1 MNITI
6 IGAGRVGSAFA
17 IELFNKGYKIHAIID
32 KSKIKASRL
41 SKFVDCETSVKVLS
55 QNTADNSDLI
65 LLSMKDDDLI
75 KFYSEVKH
83 INFKGRVLVHTSGLL
98 TSEIFKRY
106 KVYKKDCASFHP
118 AQTFPK
124 VSYRNNH
131 YLKGIYFGIE
141 GGERATKL
149 LKSISKRLGSNNII
163 LNKNKKSLYH
173 LGCVISS
180 NFMIAN
186 FYILKEFSST
196 LGISEKRFF
205 NVLKPLF
212 TQTAQNLHKEG
223 VIGSLTGPIIR
234 EDIQTIQ
241 AHLDLLHGKFPK
253 FVEYYKTASTI
264 LSEVSIKQNK
274 KFNDKLILEILNK

>member
-41 SKFVDCETSVKVLS
+41 SKFVDCKTTFNVLT
-55 QNTADNSDLI
+55 QRIVENSDLI
-65 LLSMKDDDLI
+65 LLSIKDDDLM
-75 KFYSEVKH
+75 KFYREVKD
-83 INFKGRVLVHTSGLL
+83 IDFKGRVLAHTSGLL

-106 KVYKKDCASFHP
+106 IVYKKDCASFHP

-141 GGERATKL
+141 GGERASKL
-149 LKSISKRLGSNNII
+149 LKNISKRLGSNNII

-186 FYILKEFSST
+186 FYILKEFSSAF
-196 LGISEKRFF
+196 GISEKRFY

-212 TQTAQNLHKEG
+212 TQTAENLHKEG
-223 VIGSLTGPIIR
+223 VLGSLTGPIIR
-234 EDIQTIQ
+234 EDIRTIQ

-253 FVEYYKTASTI
+253 FVEYYKMTSKI
-264 LSEVSIKQNK
+264 LSEVSRKQNK
-274 KFNDKLILEILNK
+274 NFNVKLISEILNK